1 MALRRKGRSPAF
13 FSHEFFIQN
22 HVDIMSVLIACFLLA
37 FMFETTANGAL
48 MFLTVQHNITILP
61 EEEGEEPVTVYEYGV
76 RDCATVF
83 FYTTVAIVLHGMVQ
97 EHILDRIN
105 RRLHLS
111 KAKHGK
117 FNESGQLVIFFL
129 LLFLGGVYIL
139 SFEEFTT
146 QPSSL
151 WEGYPHNTMSGSVK
165 FFFICQLAY
174 WVHALPELHFQKTK
188 KEDLSRL
195 LLHITLY
202 LLHISAAYLLNT
214 SKPLLNLRHLST
226 TGSASSNLSTIARVS
241 CSNSHRNW
249 SVRMDLGTS
258 SSLLPTSSSFLPT
271 SGSASSSSK
280 TFGMASNSPSMCGFS
295 LTRLGFVLLVV
306 HYFVELIFHVCRI
319 FFLIDEDYQRG
330 FDVWAVLFVLGRLMT
345 LTMSVLTIGFGLA
358 RSDNRRLDIATGN
371 FNTLPIRVC
380 CLTVV
385 CLGQAWMMWKFI
397 NFQLRRWREYI
408 LWHANKKKQLAPR
421 PKRELG
427 CENGSPRIGGA
438 IVNGKRGKSL

>member
-22 HVDIMSVLIACFLLA
+22 HVDMMSVLIACFLLA

-48 MFLTVQHNITILP
+48 MFLTVQHNITIPP
-61 EEEGEEPVTVYEYGV
+61 EEEGEESMTVYEYGA

-139 SFEEFTT
+139 AFVRHPLQYQHKSFVAK
-146 QPSSL
+146 L
-151 WEGYPHNTMSGSVK
+151 MY
-165 FFFICQLAY
+165 FIDPLLRLKLT
-174 WVHALPELHFQKTK
+174 AL
-188 KEDLSRL
+188 S
-195 LLHITLY
+195 LY
-202 LLHISAAYLLNT
+202 LQKRQKFPT
-214 SKPLLNLRHLST
+214 
-226 TGSASSNLSTIARVS
+226 
-241 CSNSHRNW
+241 CS
-249 SVRMDLGTS
+249 VI
-258 SSLLPTSSSFLPT
+258 
-271 SGSASSSSK
+271 
-280 TFGMASNSPSMCGFS
+280 
-295 LTRLGFVLLVV
+295 LTRLGFILFVV

-371 FNTLPIRVC
+371 FNILPIRVC
-380 CLTVV
+380 CLAVV

-427 CENGSPRIGGA
+427 M
-438 IVNGKRGKSL
+438 

>member
-97 EHILDRIN
+97 EHILD
-105 RRLHLS
+105 
-111 KAKHGK
+111 
-117 FNESGQLVIFFL
+117 
-129 LLFLGGVYIL
+129 
-139 SFEEFTT
+139 EEFTT

>member
-202 LLHISAAYLLNT
+202 LLHISAAYLLN
-214 SKPLLNLRHLST
+214 
-226 TGSASSNLSTIARVS
+226 
-241 CSNSHRNW
+241 
-249 SVRMDLGTS
+249 
-258 SSLLPTSSSFLPT
+258 
-271 SGSASSSSK
+271 
-280 TFGMASNSPSMCGFS
+280 